1 MHIGGYNICGEAH
14 ESGMCI
20 VQDDVSKEVNYMT
33 NPHHQ
38 GFHQRELIAYN
49 QGEISLKAK
58 VSLSNHK
65 STKSSIKNLEVQV
78 GQLAKQLAETSTDN
92 FGANTEKNPKEEC
105 KVIFARS
112 QRRKNVEKEKR
123 VEGVLEDV
131 SNEEGKNNKREDGD
145 EEKEESKERGEKVL
159 PTKTKSQLAREARR
173 ETPIAPVKDIPY
185 PLVPSKKEK
194 ERYLAHFL
202 DIFKNLKITIPFEET
217 L

>member
-1 MHIGGYNICGEAH
+1 MPLGG
-14 ESGMCI
+14 
-20 VQDDVSKEVNYMT
+20 
-33 NPHHQ
+33 
-38 GFHQRELIAYN
+38 RIA
-49 QGEISLKAK
+49 S
-58 VSLSNHK
+58 
-65 STKSSIKNLEVQV
+65 
-78 GQLAKQLAETSTDN
+78 
-92 FGANTEKNPKEEC
+92 EC
-105 KVIFARS
+105 KVIFTRR
-112 QRRKNVEKEKR
+112 QRRKNAEKEKR
-123 VEGVLEDV
+123 AEGVLEDV
-131 SNEEGKNNKREDGD
+131 SNEEGENKKREEGD

>member
-1 MHIGGYNICGEAH
+1 M
-14 ESGMCI
+14 
-20 VQDDVSKEVNYMT
+20 
-33 NPHHQ
+33 
-38 GFHQRELIAYN
+38 
-49 QGEISLKAK
+49 
-58 VSLSNHK
+58 
-65 STKSSIKNLEVQV
+65 

-159 PTKTKSQLAREARR
+159 PTKTKSQLAGRSL
-173 ETPIAPVKDIPY
+173 IQGKC
-185 PLVPSKKEK
+185 
-194 ERYLAHFL
+194 
-202 DIFKNLKITIPFEET
+202 
-217 L
+217 